1 MSSLNLHHDFGNL
14 AEEDWQEFAFSSVKD
29 VHKLVR
35 KTSEG
40 YALKPLYTQNDT
52 LEHSKL
58 LKGLSYKKNKVLA
71 PISSQK
77 DYDQASELGVSHF
90 QVGLNIE
97 QLEVEEMP
105 SLGREDQSFF
115 ISLHQNPIVEAT
127 YWKKRIAKY
136 QKRYFLFDPVT
147 HILKQQKITRS
158 FDLLVDDMFEFSKT
172 FKESFIVSVDG
183 HYLKSLGLSDVSE
196 LSHILLV
203 FKYYLEEARKREF
216 STKSLFSKAVFKI
229 ALGSSFFKNIAKSRA
244 TKLLLHRLFYREFQ
258 EIFEKDFVIISELN
272 TSEIQD
278 QDLHTN
284 ILRETTACFS
294 SVMAHLSHHR
304 VSAFD
309 QSEIAKR
316 VAINTHHIL
325 NDESHIQEVRD
336 PSSGSYFLD
345 QLTDQLVQQSWEY
358 YLELEQKVFL
368 QKYFFSGEFAKK
380 CKEDE
385 TLREKKTVI
394 GVTQYKNTLDS
405 SLNRD
410 SSQYEVWEKYDS
422 EKIQGFKKIDFSQID
437 AKSYLQFSRD
447 LTNWQNFKDALGYIE
462 FFSKPQKEIALP
474 PLKYGGQDE

>member
-40 YALKPLYTQNDT
+40 YTLKPLYTQNDT

-90 QVGLNIE
+90 QVGLRIE

-203 FKYYLEEARKREF
+203 FKYYLEEARKTFAFAKTAADGIEDSCEKAEAYKEVAIAQAKSGDFNGARETAAMIGEPF
-216 STKSLFSKAVFKI
+216 QKFLAYM
-229 ALGSSFFKNIAKSRA
+229 NIAK
-244 TKLLLHRLFYREFQ
+244 
-258 EIFEKDFVIISELN
+258 
-272 TSEIQD
+272 
-278 QDLHTN
+278 
-284 ILRETTACFS
+284 
-294 SVMAHLSHHR
+294 
-304 VSAFD
+304 
-309 QSEIAKR
+309 
-316 VAINTHHIL
+316 
-325 NDESHIQEVRD
+325 
-336 PSSGSYFLD
+336 
-345 QLTDQLVQQSWEY
+345 
-358 YLELEQKVFL
+358 
-368 QKYFFSGEFAKK
+368 
-380 CKEDE
+380 
-385 TLREKKTVI
+385 
-394 GVTQYKNTLDS
+394 
-405 SLNRD
+405 
-410 SSQYEVWEKYDS
+410 
-422 EKIQGFKKIDFSQID
+422 
-437 AKSYLQFSRD
+437 
-447 LTNWQNFKDALGYIE
+447 YI
-462 FFSKPQKEIALP
+462 
-474 PLKYGGQDE
+474 